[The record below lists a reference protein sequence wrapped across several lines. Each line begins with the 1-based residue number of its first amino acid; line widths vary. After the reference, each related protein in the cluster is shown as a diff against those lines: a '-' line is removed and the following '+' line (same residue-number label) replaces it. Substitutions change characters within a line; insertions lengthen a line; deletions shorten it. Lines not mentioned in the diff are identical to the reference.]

1 MKRILIHAV
10 LANVLYSDGFMM
22 PPCSQ
27 LIAPKPFPDVPI
39 TSKKSKH
46 QMSSGGDNEGMI
58 LADDEPLSSKF
69 QRAVV
74 LQRAGD
80 YSSALEEYETFVKAA
95 KSCDVSP
102 EKYAEVHVN
111 MGAVY
116 MRLGKRKEAKIN
128 FEVALKYRKIGNA
141 HVNLALLTLAEGQKS
156 VNPTD
161 GINALKEA
169 EDHCRIAVDL
179 NDDIHSFQRAST
191 LLVDIGKMLAQ
202 VNGR

>member
-1 MKRILIHAV
+1 MKRKLIHVV

-22 PPCSQ
+22 PPSSQ
-27 LIAPKPFPDVPI
+27 LISPKPIPNVPI
-39 TSKKSKH
+39 NSKQSMH
-46 QMSSGGDNEGMI
+46 QMSSGGNNEGII

-95 KSCDVSP
+95 KSCNVSP

-116 MRLGKRKEAKIN
+116 MKLGKRKEAKTN
-128 FEVALKYRKIGNA
+128 FEVALMYRQIGNA

-156 VNPTD
+156 VDPAD
-161 GINALKEA
+161 GMKALKEA
-169 EDHCRIAVDL
+169 EEHCRIAVDL
-179 NDDIHSFQRAST
+179 NEDSYSFQRAST
-191 LLVDIGKMLAQ
+191 LLVDIEKMLAQ